1 MKLKITPKQLKVI
14 EENIIDKDVED
25 FFSVEKGK
33 FHLLAPIPINR
44 TTASEVIKRILKS
57 ENKKYLFGQD
67 IDLNDLSLINRLRFG
82 VYLDELLTELSTRG
96 HNFEGFMAGV
106 FDGYLPKDTNY
117 WFDYRIIDG
126 TVEQKFLRSSSESPQ
141 LKTYSNFIKQHPEY
155 DGLLEQP
162 NTPEN
167 LKEKVKMLNEP
178 EFLTDYYIFSTKKG
192 SSNNGYK
199 IENYVIPKEEMIQ
212 ILLNP
217 ENIKAPKVQ
226 GQTAL
231 RISYTKLGDID
242 FTVTTPR
249 YKASELNDLVKL
261 SEKEQAVL
269 TAFGKHS
276 DHIRPDVIK
285 DITKMLPEFIESLIQ
300 AEENYE

>member
-1 MKLKITPKQLKVI
+1 MKLKITPSQFKIIK
-14 EENIIDKDVED
+14 ENVIDKDVED
-25 FFSVEKGK
+25 FFSAEKGK

-57 ENKKYLFGQD
+57 ENKRYLFGQD
-67 IDLNDLSLINRLRFG
+67 IDLNQLSLVNRLRFG
-82 VYLDELLTELSTRG
+82 VYLDELLTETATRG
-96 HNFEGFMAGV
+96 HNFEGFMSGL

-117 WFDYRIIDG
+117 WFDYRIVDG
-126 TVEQKFLRSSSESPQ
+126 TVEQKFLRSSTESPQ
-141 LKTYSNFIKQHPEY
+141 LKTYANFIKEHPEY
-155 DGLLEQP
+155 TGTLEKP

-167 LKEKVKMLNEP
+167 IKEKLRMLNEP
-178 EFLTDYYIFSTKKG
+178 NFLTDFYVFSTKKG
-192 SSNNGYK
+192 TQSTGYQ

-217 ENIKAPKVQ
+217 ENIKAPKIQ
-226 GQTAL
+226 GQIAL
-231 RISYTKLGDID
+231 RISYTKLGDVD
-242 FTVTTPR
+242 FTITTPR

-261 SEKEQAVL
+261 SDKEQAVL

-300 AEENYE
+300 AQENYE